1 MYGKSFRRCSLL
13 LVLLLLCSWLYSQET
28 EIDPAGIYEISGTQL
43 IELRD
48 TLTTQEIQLD
58 ALELELATSRKALT
72 EVQNELT
79 TSEAATNALEASSME
94 LSELALS
101 AETRA
106 TRYRSLCIV
115 LGTTTAGGILFA
127 LFTLFG
133 SPMAIGD

>member
-13 LVLLLLCSWLYSQET
+13 LVLLLLCSWLYSQDA

-43 IELRD
+43 IQLRD
-48 TLTTQEIQLD
+48 TLTMQETQLD

-79 TSEAATNALEASSME
+79 TSEKAIGELETSSME
-94 LSELALS
+94 LSRLALS

-106 TRYRSLCIV
+106 TRYSRLCIV
-115 LGTTTAGGILFA
+115 LGVTTAGGVLFA
-127 LFTLFG
+127 LFTIF
-133 SPMAIGD
+133 